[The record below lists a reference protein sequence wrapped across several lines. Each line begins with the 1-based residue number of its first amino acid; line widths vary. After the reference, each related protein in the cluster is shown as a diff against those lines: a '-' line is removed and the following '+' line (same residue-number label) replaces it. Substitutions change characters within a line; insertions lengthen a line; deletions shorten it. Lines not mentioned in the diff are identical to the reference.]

1 MDKDKEVF
9 DKKILL
15 IDSLFKL
22 IIQDKNQDTS
32 DESLVE
38 IFDNLYEMKNENLEY
53 LITIKKYEVS

>member
-32 DESLVE
+32 DASLVE